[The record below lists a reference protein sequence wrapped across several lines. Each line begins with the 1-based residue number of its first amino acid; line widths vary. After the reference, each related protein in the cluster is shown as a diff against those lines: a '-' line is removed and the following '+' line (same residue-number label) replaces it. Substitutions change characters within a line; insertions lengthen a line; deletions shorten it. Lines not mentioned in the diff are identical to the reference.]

1 MGNGTTMA
9 STRAPSTS
17 RQTSGR
23 YLAEGFRVMLECAPR
38 NVPPKARRGE
48 TLKLKYRQ
56 IVPLLWLAVSS
67 LFFPTLA
74 KPQSAKDT
82 KPADYSTEP
91 FVIEQLLSKVAF
103 ENDGTSSVE
112 LTARVHIQSQA
123 GVQQFGVLNFPYASA
138 TSTLQVVYV
147 RVTKPDKTVVKTP
160 AENGLDMPADIT
172 RQAPFYSDLKEEQI
186 AVKGLEIGDT
196 LEYQF
201 RDSVTKPIDPGQF
214 WDSFN
219 FEEDGIVLDEE
230 LQVSVPRD
238 KYVNVKSVKVQPTI
252 TDQGPVKIYDWK
264 TANLRHKPTNKET
277 VPQISDEPQIASV
290 QLTTFRS
297 WDEVGQWFRGLA
309 APQAVP
315 TPEIQAKAKELTQG
329 EQSEAEKIQALYN
342 FVSTKYRYIGISL
355 GIGRYQPHA
364 AADVLSNDYG
374 DCKDKHTLFTALLAA
389 SGIKAF
395 PALMNSSTTID
406 PDVPSPGQFDH
417 VITAL
422 PDGKGFTFLDTTPEV
437 APFGLLIATLRD
449 KKALVIP
456 DSGPAQ
462 LVQTPADP
470 PFKSYFT
477 FQADGTLDD
486 TGTLTSKMQ
495 MTFRGDVELLY
506 RLILRQAGQPKW
518 NDVMQ
523 SVSSNLGF
531 GGTVSEVTA
540 SVPDATD
547 TPFHIQYSYSRKG
560 YSDWDNRRITLPFP
574 GFEIPDLPD
583 DVGKN
588 PKPIKLGPP
597 EEYRYVATITLPT
610 KSNPDLLPALNLNED
625 FAEYHSTYSVSNGVM
640 YVERRLVTK
649 THEVA
654 PAQFEAYRRF
664 IKAIVSD
671 TTTYIP
677 LFGEGNEFS
686 GTPEAQAIFQQGQ
699 EASRL
704 HDLPTAAEAFQ
715 RAVDTDQKFAAAWL
729 ALGYVDYSLGKR
741 DQGIREMEK
750 SIAADPSRVATY
762 KYVGPFLMTHNHQAE
777 ALEVWQGLE
786 KISPQDP
793 DAPRNIAYILMQ
805 EFLFS
810 QAVTELEAAI
820 KINPN
825 DAGLTL
831 QLGDAYAHTGNKEKA
846 VSMIEKAADIDHGSI
861 SLNNAAYA
869 LADSDLDLDN
879 ALRYG
884 QDAVKQTETTASQ
897 ISLGAIT
904 LQDIRL
910 MPSLAMVWDTLGWVH
925 FRMGHLEL
933 AEKYLNA
940 GWNLTQSGVI
950 GDHLGQV
957 YEKEGKKKEAAIAYS
972 LALSAGHA
980 PAETQTRLDALGFAG
995 KYQPGPVNNTAT
1007 LQNMRSIQLGRLAAK
1022 HATAEFF
1029 ILLAPESKIVDVKFI
1044 SGSEELR
1051 TADKAL
1057 RAAKFDVP
1065 FPEGSSAQIVRR
1077 GILDCE
1083 PELSGCLFVVIAPT
1097 SVDSIN

>member
-1 MGNGTTMA
+1 MRA
-9 STRAPSTS
+9 SLRTFEGRVGGALKLIRRCIAPLLGLVVFSMFLPTRATP
-17 RQTSGR
+17 QT
-23 YLAEGFRVMLECAPR
+23 V
-38 NVPPKARRGE
+38 
-48 TLKLKYRQ
+48 
-56 IVPLLWLAVSS
+56 
-67 LFFPTLA
+67 
-74 KPQSAKDT
+74 KDT

-103 ENDGTSSVE
+103 QNDGTSSSEV
-112 LTARVHIQSQA
+112 TVRARVQSQA
-123 GVQQFGVLNFPYASA
+123 GVQQFGVLNLPYASA
-138 TSTLQVVYV
+138 TSTLEVVYV
-147 RVTKPDKTVVKTP
+147 RVIKPDKSIVKTP

-196 LEYQF
+196 VEYQF
-201 RDSVTKPIDPGQF
+201 RENVTKPIDPGQF

-230 LQVSVPRD
+230 LQISVPRD
-238 KYVNVKSVKVQPTI
+238 KYVNVKSAKLQPTI
-252 TDQGPVKIYDWK
+252 TVQGAVKIYDWK
-264 TANLRHKPTNKET
+264 TANLEHKPTNKT
-277 VPQISDEPQIASV
+277 TMPQVSDDSQIASV

-297 WDEVGQWFRGLA
+297 WDEVGQWFHGLA

-329 EQSEAEKIQALYN
+329 AQTDTAKIQALYN

-355 GIGRYQPHA
+355 GIGRYQPHS

-374 DCKDKHTLFTALLAA
+374 DCKDKHTLFAALLAA
-389 SGIKAF
+389 SGVKAF
-395 PALMNSSTTID
+395 PALMNSSVTID

-422 PDGKGFTFLDTTPEV
+422 PDGKGFTFLDTTPEI
-437 APFGLLIATLRD
+437 APFGMLIATLRD

-456 DSGPAQ
+456 DSGTAQ
-462 LVQTPADP
+462 MVQTPADP
-470 PFKSYFT
+470 PFKAYFT
-477 FQADGTLDD
+477 FQADGRLDD
-486 TGTLTSKMQ
+486 TGTLASKMQ
-495 MTFRGDVELLY
+495 MTFRGDEELLY
-506 RLILRQAGQPKW
+506 RVILRQAGQPKW

-523 SVSSNLGF
+523 NVSSNLGF

-540 SVPDATD
+540 SAPDATD
-547 TPFHIQYSYSRKG
+547 VPFHIQYSYLRKS
-560 YSDWDNRRITLPFP
+560 YSDWDNRRMTPPFP
-574 GFEIPDLPD
+574 GFDIPDLSD

-588 PKPIKLGPP
+588 PKPIKLGSP
-597 EEYRYVATITLPT
+597 EEYRYIATITLPT
-610 KSNPDLLPALNLNED
+610 KSNPDLLPAVNLNED
-625 FAEYHSTYSVSNGVM
+625 FAEYHSTYSVSDGVM
-640 YVERRLVTK
+640 HVERRLITK

-654 PAQFEAYRRF
+654 PGQFEAYRKF
-664 IKAIVSD
+664 IKAIVND

-677 LFGEGNEFS
+677 LFGESNEFS
-686 GTPEAQAIFQQGQ
+686 GTPEAQAMFQQGQ

-715 RAVDTDQKFAAAWL
+715 RAVDKDPKFAAAWL

-741 DQGIREMEK
+741 DQGVQEMKK

-762 KYVGPFLMTHNHQAE
+762 KYVGPFLMAQNRKAE

-793 DAPRNIAYILMQ
+793 DAPRNIASILMQ
-805 EFLFS
+805 EFLFP
-810 QAVTELEAAI
+810 QAVTELEAAV
-820 KINPN
+820 KTNPN

-846 VSMIEKAADIDHGSI
+846 VPMIEKAAEMDHGSM

-869 LADSDLDLDN
+869 LADNDLDLDN

-884 QDAVKQTETTASQ
+884 QGAVKQTETATSQ
-897 ISLGAIT
+897 ISLDAIS

-910 MPSLAMVWDTLGWVH
+910 MPSLASFWDTLGWVH
-925 FRMGHLEL
+925 FWMGHFEL
-933 AEKYLNA
+933 AEQYLNA
-940 GWNLTQSGVI
+940 GWNLTQSAVI

-980 PAETQTRLDALGFAG
+980 PAETQSRLDTLGFAG
-995 KYQPGPVNNTAT
+995 KYQPGAVNNTAT
-1007 LQNMRSIQLGRLAAK
+1007 LQDMRSTQLGRLATK

-1029 ILLAPESKIVDVKFI
+1029 VLFAPESKIVDVKFI

-1097 SVDSIN
+1097 SVDSAN